1 MIYTIIILFV
11 IILDQYSKYLAY
23 TRLSII
29 ETFPIINNGFHLTY
43 RQNTG
48 AAFSIFR
55 EHQSVLMW
63 ITLIVIIFMVFLL
76 AKLINEKA
84 SRLILIGT
92 SMIVGGAIGNLIDRI
107 RLGYVVDFFDFRLI
121 NFAVFNIAD
130 SCIVVG
136 ALVISAFVIYTEV
149 KNKQE

>member
-1 MIYTIIILFV
+1 MIYIIIIFFV
-11 IILDQYSKYLAY
+11 TILDQYSKHLAY
-23 TRLSII
+23 TKLSII
-29 ETFPIINNGFHLTY
+29 ETVPIINDVFHLTY

-55 EHQSVLMW
+55 EHQSMLIW
-63 ITLIVIIFMVFLL
+63 ITLAVIIFMVFLL
-76 AKLINEKA
+76 AKLINEKT
-84 SRLILIGT
+84 SRIILIGI
-92 SMIVGGAIGNLIDRI
+92 SMIMGGAIGNLIDRF

-136 ALVISAFVIYTEV
+136 ALLIAAFTIYIEV
-149 KNKQE
+149 KNRHE